1 MDLTFVAA
9 QRERRTFSSTG
20 GRKLRGS
27 KSGLREGA
35 RLEIETASII
45 LKLPQ
50 RNRDVSVEGGSS
62 AKVNVVSPCLLGVR
76 GQCKQILRPYLTFPR
91 CYQDW
96 VLNRTAPRYRK
107 ISLMIFCAV
116 ESWLAPPYNLSVRYN
131 LPEARQSISR
141 LRPRSTY
148 REKIG
153 DGF

>member
-9 QRERRTFSSTG
+9 QRERKTFSSTG

-27 KSGLREGA
+27 KSGLREEA

-91 CYQDW
+91 CYQD
-96 VLNRTAPRYRK
+96 
-107 ISLMIFCAV
+107 
-116 ESWLAPPYNLSVRYN
+116 
-131 LPEARQSISR
+131 
-141 LRPRSTY
+141 
-148 REKIG
+148 
-153 DGF
+153 